1 MNVLI
6 LKGCLFAVLLI
17 FAALW
22 DLRKREIPDTIVVLI
37 LSTGFLDIH
46 PWNAVMGF
54 IMTGLPYMLAAVF
67 IKKDSGF
74 SMGGG
79 DIKLMAACGFVLGI
93 SFGTLHSIISLTMA
107 LVFGLCLRCHD
118 SNNRISTMT
127 LPLAPFFCAGGIFSY
142 IAFYLMTIKN

>member
-6 LKGCLFAVLLI
+6 LKGCLFVVLLI

-37 LSTGFLDIH
+37 LSTGFLAIQ
-46 PWNAVMGF
+46 PWNAVVGF
-54 IMTGLPYMLAAVF
+54 ITTGLPYVLAAVF

-93 SFGTLHSIISLTMA
+93 TFGTLHSIISLTMA
-107 LVFGLCLRCHD
+107 LLFGLCLKCHD
-118 SNNRISTMT
+118 SKNRIRTMT

-142 IAFYLMTIKN
+142 IAFYLMRIKN